1 MTGRISGVDDILE
14 GVRVSYD
21 VISVGRQ
28 SEEKDCSTLVRDTRG
43 WKGKCVCVRGR
54 GVLGSSSVVD
64 K

>member
-28 SEEKDCSTLVRDTRG
+28 SEEKDCSTYEYTLMKERETQGGGRES
-43 WKGKCVCVRGR
+43 VCV
-54 GVLGSSSVVD
+54 
-64 K
+64 